1 MIKICSMALAVLAL
15 LAGCESMSVQECKV
29 ADWQRVG
36 FNDGAS
42 GESERRLAAYTE
54 DCGEAGVK
62 PDVQAYRRGWDSG
75 IQRFCTAANGWREGV
90 QGHSGKN
97 GVCQAQ
103 PGFEAFTRYLEAGLQ
118 VYRTS
123 EQMRQNDYETNRLQ
137 KRLEAG
143 GTDDEKK
150 RIREALRDLDRQQ
163 FHLRSMLAQQQML
176 APR

>member
-1 MIKICSMALAVLAL
+1 MIKICSFVLAVLVL
-15 LAGCESMSVQECKV
+15 LAGCESMSKQECQV

-36 FNDGAS
+36 FKDGAS

-62 PDVQAYRRGWDSG
+62 PDAQAYRRGWDSG

-97 GVCQAQ
+97 AVCQAQ
-103 PGFEAFTRYLEAGLQ
+103 PGYEPFTRYLDAGLQ

-123 EQMRQNDYETNRLQ
+123 EQMRQNDMETNRLQ
-137 KRLEAG
+137 KRLEG
-143 GTDDEKK
+143 SGTDEEKK
-150 RIREALRDLDRQQ
+150 RIRETLRDLDRQQ
-163 FHLRSMLAQQQML
+163 FYLRATLAQQQML
-176 APR
+176 AP